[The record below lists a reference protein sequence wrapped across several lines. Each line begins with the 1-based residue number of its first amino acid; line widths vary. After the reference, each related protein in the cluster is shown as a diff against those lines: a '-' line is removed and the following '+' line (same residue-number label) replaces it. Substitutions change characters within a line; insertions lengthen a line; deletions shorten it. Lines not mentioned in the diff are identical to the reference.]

1 MMDVIF
7 QIILIF
13 AAFLTS
19 LVAGLLFIFAVVVMP
34 GIKKLGDREFIKT
47 FQVIDGII
55 QNNQPLFLIVWIG
68 SFVCLVIAALLSI
81 VVLSGIDRSL
91 LFLAAFIVIFGVQLP
106 TVLINIPL
114 NNRIQACEVDRIDDP
129 TCSQTRQDFEE
140 RWNRWN
146 SIRAIFASFATLLLL
161 VLLYSL

>member
-1 MMDVIF
+1 MEVIF

-91 LFLAAFIVIFGVQLP
+91 LFLATLFVILGVQLP
-106 TVLINIPL
+106 TVLKNIPL
-114 NNRIQACEVDRIDDP
+114 NNRIQAFEVDIIDDP
-129 TCSQTRQDFEE
+129 TCSQARQDFEE
-140 RWNRWN
+140 PWNRWN
-146 SIRAIFASFATLLLL
+146 TIRAIFASFATILLL